1 MYPAARRWV
10 PTIYETTAPTLYTIY
25 VALNTALFDVRAFT
39 PENGNVEIATAH
51 YVNRHLYLPPFGGR

>member
-10 PTIYETTAPTLYTIY
+10 PTIYETTATTLYTIY

-39 PENGNVEIATAH
+39 PETGKVEIATAH
-51 YVNRHLYLPPFGGR
+51 YVNRHLYLPPFCGR